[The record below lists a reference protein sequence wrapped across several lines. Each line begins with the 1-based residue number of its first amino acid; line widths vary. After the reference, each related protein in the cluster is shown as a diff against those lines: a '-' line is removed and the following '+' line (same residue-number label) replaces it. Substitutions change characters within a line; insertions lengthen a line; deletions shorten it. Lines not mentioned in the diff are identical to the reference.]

1 MERRSDHARPKPP
14 ARGRPP
20 EGSWDPGWIVIE
32 GAREHNLQNV
42 SVRLP
47 RGGLVVVTGVSGSGK
62 SSLAFDTL
70 YAEGQR
76 RYVESL
82 SAYARQFLGQL
93 SKPDVDHIQG
103 LSPAIAIDQ
112 RVAGHNPRSTVATVT
127 EIYDYL
133 RVLFARVGTPFCPQC
148 DIRVGRQTIDE
159 IVRAVG
165 TDYDGNRVTI
175 LAPIAQGRRGEF
187 RSELERLRRSGFARA
202 RIDGEIVPLD
212 EVPRLKKTVK
222 HTIEAVVDRLT
233 VAPERR
239 ARLVDSLETALRL
252 AEGTVIVSGGPA
264 GEQTFSERAACVQC
278 GRSFPEPHP
287 RNFSFNSPYG
297 ACPPCQGLGFL
308 QEVDPLLVVLDP
320 AQSVFSGALAAFQSG
335 GDGWFGQLVRHLG
348 KHYGFDPE
356 QPWKRLGERARR
368 LILNGTG
375 GEEIPVRIQT
385 RRGRYEG
392 RVAFEGVIPNLER
405 RYRETRSQEMR
416 DWIGKLMS
424 PRTCPACGGGR
435 LRPESLAVR
444 VADYHIHDWTALSV
458 DAAFERVDAL
468 AGDERQQAITRQ
480 IRKEIRDRLE
490 FLRNVGLGYLT
501 LDRAAGT
508 LSSGEMQRIR
518 LATQIG
524 SQLVGVLYVL
534 DEPSIGLHARD
545 NRRLLDA
552 LGELRD
558 LGNTVVVVEHDLET
572 IRAAD
577 HVIDLGPGAGRAG
590 GRVVAE
596 GPPGNLRGTG
606 ESLTA
611 AYLEGR
617 ASIPVPE
624 RRRPGNGQFLEIL
637 GAREHNLRGIDVRLP
652 LGAFVCV
659 TGVSGSGKS
668 TLVEDILYRA
678 LARHLHHASMIPGA
692 HRAIRGLE
700 HLDKVIAIDQS
711 PIGRTPR
718 SNPAT
723 YTGCF
728 AFIRDLF
735 ARLPEARMRGYRPGR
750 FSFNVKGGRCE
761 ACKGDGAVKIEMHF
775 LPDVYVTCEVCGGK
789 RYNRETLEVHYKGRT
804 IHDVLAMTVEEAA
817 GFFAAIPGLN
827 RRLATLKDVGLG
839 YLHLGQ
845 PATTLSGGEAQ
856 RVKLASELARVATGR
871 TLYILDEPT
880 TGLHLEDIRILL
892 GVLDRL
898 VDAGNTIVVIEH
910 ELDVIRNADWLI
922 DLGPEGGA
930 GGGSIV
936 AQGTPE
942 AVARAP
948 ESWTGRALA
957 GELRG
962 REETPAA
969 SRRR

>member
-1 MERRSDHARPKPP
+1 MSAQKQQRP
-14 ARGRPP
+14 GSEHP
-20 EGSWDPGWIVIE
+20 EGWEPGWILIE
-32 GAREHNLQNV
+32 GAREHNLQNLN
-42 SVRLP
+42 VRLP
-47 RGGLVVVTGVSGSGK
+47 RGCLIVVTGVSGSGK

-93 SKPDVDHIQG
+93 RKPDVDHIQG

-133 RVLFARVGTPFCPQC
+133 RVLFARVGVQYCPDC
-148 DIRVGRQTIDE
+148 NLRIGRQTIDE
-159 IVRAVG
+159 ITRMVLSEYAG
-165 TDYDGNRVTI
+165 SRVAI

-187 RSELERLRRSGFARA
+187 RQELERLRRGGFVRA
-202 RIDGEIVPLD
+202 RIDGEMVSLD
-212 EVPRLKKTVK
+212 EITRLKKTLK
-222 HTIEAVVDRLT
+222 HTIEAVIDRLAL
-233 VAPERR
+233 APERR
-239 ARLVDSLETALRL
+239 GRLVDSLETALAL
-252 AEGTVIVSGGPA
+252 AGGTVLVSGPA
-264 GEQTFSERAACVQC
+264 GEQTYSERAACVKC
-278 GRSFPEPHP
+278 GRSFPDLHP

-297 ACPPCQGLGFL
+297 ACPTCQGLGFL
-308 QEVDPLLVVLDP
+308 HEVDPELVVVQ
-320 AQSVFSGALAAFQSG
+320 AEESVFSGALAAFHG
-335 GDGWFGQLVRHLG
+335 GQGWFSQLVRHLG
-348 KHYGFDPE
+348 RHYGFDPE
-356 QPWKRLGERARR
+356 LPWKRLPERARR
-368 LILNGTG
+368 LILHGTQ
-375 GEEIPVRIQT
+375 GEEVPVRIQT

-392 RVAFEGVIPNLER
+392 RIPFEGVVPNLER
-405 RYRETRSQEMR
+405 RYRETRSSEMR
-416 DWIGKLMS
+416 EWIARMMS
-424 PRTCPACGGGR
+424 PRPCPACRGGR
-435 LRPESLAVR
+435 LRPESLAVK
-444 VADYHIHDWTALSV
+444 VGDFHIHEWTALSV
-458 DAAFERVDAL
+458 SAAIAQVEQL
-468 AGDERQQAITRQ
+468 AGDERGRAITHQ

-501 LDRAAGT
+501 LERGAGT

-534 DEPSIGLHARD
+534 DEPSIGLHCRD
-545 NRRLLDA
+545 NRRLLAA
-552 LGELRD
+552 LQELRD
-558 LGNTVVVVEHDLET
+558 LGNTVVVVEHDLDT

-577 HVIDLGPGAGRAG
+577 HVVDLGPGAGRQG
-590 GRVVAE
+590 GRIVAE
-596 GPPGNLRGTG
+596 GAPGRLRTSGD
-606 ESLTA
+606 SLTA

-617 ASIPVPE
+617 KSISVPATRRAGSGKVLEVRGAS
-624 RRRPGNGQFLEIL
+624 
-637 GAREHNLRGIDVRLP
+637 AHNLRGIDVRFP
-652 LGAFVCV
+652 LGTFICV

-678 LARHLHHASMIPGA
+678 LARRLNRAATIPGA
-692 HRAIRGLE
+692 HREIRGLE
-700 HLDKVIAIDQS
+700 NLDKVIAIDQS

-723 YTGCF
+723 YTGAF
-728 AFIRDLF
+728 DFIRELF
-735 ARLPEARMRGYRPGR
+735 AQLPEARMRGYRPGR

-775 LPDVYVTCEVCGGK
+775 LPDVYVTCEVCAGR
-789 RYNRETLEVHYKGRT
+789 RYNRETLEVHYKGKNVHDALEMT
-804 IHDVLAMTVEEAA
+804 IDEAA

-856 RVKLASELARVATGR
+856 RVKLASELSRVATGR

-892 GVLDRL
+892 GVLARL
-898 VDAGNTIVVIEH
+898 VDAGNTVVVIEH
-910 ELDVIRNADWLI
+910 QLDVIRSADWVI

-930 GGGSIV
+930 EGGSIV
-936 AQGTPE
+936 TEGTPE
-942 AVARAP
+942 AVGAVG

-957 GELRG
+957 GRL
-962 REETPAA
+962 
-969 SRRR
+969 

>member
-1 MERRSDHARPKPP
+1 MSAQTRQRLGSEN
-14 ARGRPP
+14 P
-20 EGSWDPGWIVIE
+20 EAWEPGWILIE
-32 GAREHNLQNV
+32 GAREHNLQNLN
-42 SVRLP
+42 VRLP
-47 RGGLVVVTGVSGSGK
+47 RGSLIVVTGVSGSGK

-93 SKPDVDHIQG
+93 RKPDVDHIQG

-133 RVLFARVGTPFCPQC
+133 RVLFARVGVQHCPDC
-148 DIRVGRQTIDE
+148 NLRIGRQTIDE
-159 IVRAVG
+159 ITRMVLSEYA
-165 TDYDGNRVTI
+165 GNRVVI
-175 LAPIAQGRRGEF
+175 LAPIVQGRRGEF
-187 RSELERLRRSGFARA
+187 RQELERLRRGGFVRA
-202 RIDGEIVPLD
+202 RIDGQMVSLD
-212 EVPRLKKTVK
+212 EVTRLKKTLK
-222 HTIEAVVDRLT
+222 HTIEAVIDRLAL
-233 VAPERR
+233 APERR
-239 ARLVDSLETALRL
+239 GRLVESLETALAL
-252 AEGTVIVSGGPA
+252 AGGTVLVSGLA
-264 GEQTFSERAACVQC
+264 GEQTYSERAACVKC
-278 GRSFPEPHP
+278 GRSFPDLHP

-297 ACPPCQGLGFL
+297 ACPTCQGLGFL
-308 QEVDPLLVVLDP
+308 HEVDPELVVVQ
-320 AQSVFSGALAAFQSG
+320 AEESVFSGALAAFHG
-335 GDGWFGQLVRHLG
+335 GQGWFGQLVRHLG
-348 KHYGFDPE
+348 RHYGFDPE
-356 QPWKRLGERARR
+356 LPWKRLPERARR
-368 LILNGTG
+368 LILHGTQ
-375 GEEIPVRIQT
+375 GEEVPVRIQT

-392 RVAFEGVIPNLER
+392 RIPFEGVVPNLER
-405 RYRETRSQEMR
+405 RYRETRSSEMR
-416 DWIGKLMS
+416 EWIARMMS
-424 PRTCPACGGGR
+424 PRTCPACRGGR
-435 LRPESLAVR
+435 LRPESLAVK
-444 VADYHIHDWTALSV
+444 VGDFHIHEWTALSV
-458 DAAFERVDAL
+458 SAAIAQVEQL
-468 AGDERQQAITRQ
+468 AGDERGRAITHQ

-501 LDRAAGT
+501 LERAAGT

-534 DEPSIGLHARD
+534 DEPSIGLHCRD
-545 NRRLLDA
+545 NRRLLGA
-552 LGELRD
+552 LQELRD
-558 LGNTVVVVEHDLET
+558 LGNTVVVVEHDLDT

-577 HVIDLGPGAGRAG
+577 HVVDLGPGAGRQG
-590 GRVVAE
+590 GRIVAE
-596 GPPGNLRGTG
+596 GPPGRLRTSGD
-606 ESLTA
+606 SLTA

-617 ASIPVPE
+617 KSIGMPAARRAGSGKVLEVRGAS
-624 RRRPGNGQFLEIL
+624 
-637 GAREHNLRGIDVRLP
+637 AHNLRGIDVRFP
-652 LGAFVCV
+652 LGTFICV

-678 LARHLHHASMIPGA
+678 LARRLNRAATIPGA
-692 HRAIRGLE
+692 HREIRGLE

-723 YTGCF
+723 YTGAF
-728 AFIRDLF
+728 DFIRELF
-735 ARLPEARMRGYRPGR
+735 AQLPEARMRGYRPGR

-775 LPDVYVTCEVCGGK
+775 LPDVYVTCEVCGGR
-789 RYNRETLEVHYKGRT
+789 RYNRETLEVHYKGKNVHDALEMT
-804 IHDVLAMTVEEAA
+804 IDEAA

-856 RVKLASELARVATGR
+856 RVKLASELSRVATGR

-892 GVLDRL
+892 GVLARL
-898 VDAGNTIVVIEH
+898 VDAGNTVVVIEH
-910 ELDVIRNADWLI
+910 QLDVIRSADWVI

-930 GGGSIV
+930 EGGSIV
-936 AQGTPE
+936 TEGTPE
-942 AVARAP
+942 AVGAVR

-957 GELRG
+957 GRL
-962 REETPAA
+962 
-969 SRRR
+969 